1 MGGRVWLRRLCAG
14 AMAGLG
20 LALVPAG
27 VSAGGVQTFTGTTT
41 EKSGLV
47 AQYKIEVPSPWNGTL
62 VLYSHGYSFSSTA
75 ATDVGDPLT
84 GSWLLS
90 HGYALAGSGYA
101 TSGWALQQ
109 AFQDQIAVLDTFDTL
124 GFGHPSRTIAWGHSL
139 GGMITAGLVQ
149 LFPDR
154 FTAALPMCGVVAG
167 GPGVWNQGLD
177 SEFALQTLMP
187 TPGLKL
193 VNFSSLGDA
202 AVNFNKASS
211 ALAAA
216 QTTAEGRARIALSA
230 ALADVPGWFD
240 PASPEPASNDFAARE
255 LNQFNWDNNPDFL
268 FAYFGR
274 FELEQRAGGNFSWN
288 TGVDYRVQLSHSV
301 DFAEVKGLYAA
312 AGLDLNKDLDTIND
326 AARISANPAA
336 VAYLTKYI
344 TYNGDLGMPVL
355 TLHTTG
361 DGLVEVT
368 DENAYASVVRS
379 EGDNSLLRQVFVHR
393 AGHCTFTPAETISA
407 FETLINRID
416 TGRWQDSTN
425 PGTMNANATALGP
438 AFNIFQLP
446 DKTIVPTPALGVT
459 AASDVDGVGV
469 DLDHAPSHLS
479 VDGVNPGKAHL
490 RELNRGRLAPGELL
504 SQF

>member
-1 MGGRVWLRRLCAG
+1 MGARVWLRRLCAG
-14 AMAGLG
+14 TIVGLG

-27 VSAGGVQTFTGTTT
+27 VSAGTVSTFTGTTT
-41 EKSGLV
+41 EISGLV
-47 AQYKIEVPSPWNGTL
+47 SHYKIEVPSPWNGTL

-75 ATDVGDPLT
+75 PSDVGDPAT
-84 GSWLLS
+84 GAWLLS

-101 TSGWALQQ
+101 TTGWALQQ
-109 AFQDQIAVLDTFDTL
+109 AFQDQIAVLDTFNSLADAN
-124 GFGHPSRTIAWGHSL
+124 GFAHPSRTIAWGHSL

-149 LFPDR
+149 LFPNR

-177 SEFALQTLMP
+177 SEFALTTLMP
-187 TPGLKL
+187 SPAYKL
-193 VNFSSLGDA
+193 INFSSLTDA
-202 AVNFNKASS
+202 AVNDTIAIN
-211 ALAAA
+211 ALKAA
-216 QTTAEGRARIALSA
+216 QLTPQGQARIALAA

-240 PASPEPASNDFAARE
+240 PASKEPAATDFTAQETNQFLWDKNVDFA
-255 LNQFNWDNNPDFL
+255 FSF
-268 FAYFGR
+268 FGR

-301 DFAEVKGLYAA
+301 DLAEVQGLYAA
-312 AGLDLNKDLDTIND
+312 AGLDLNADLDTLND
-326 AARISANPAA
+326 AARITANPTA

-344 TYNGDLGMPVL
+344 TYNGNLAMPVL

-379 EGDNSLLRQVFVHR
+379 AGDNRMLRQVFVHR

-407 FETLINRID
+407 FQTLINRID

-425 PGTMNANATALGP
+425 PDAMNAQATALGSPFNVAP
-438 AFNIFQLP
+438 ASFITFQP
-446 DKTIVPTPALGVT
+446 DQFLRPFDAR
-459 AASDVDGVGV
+459 DVG
-469 DLDHAPSHLS
+469 
-479 VDGVNPGKAHL
+479 
-490 RELNRGRLAPGELL
+490 
-504 SQF
+504 